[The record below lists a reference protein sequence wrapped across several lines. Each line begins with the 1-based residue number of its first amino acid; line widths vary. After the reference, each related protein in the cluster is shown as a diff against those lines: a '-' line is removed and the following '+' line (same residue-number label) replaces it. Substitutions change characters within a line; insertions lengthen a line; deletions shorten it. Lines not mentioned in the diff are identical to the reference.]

1 MLTKKVM
8 TLELSRENQFSDG
21 YLYRSLEL
29 PAQEYEIRDVLQQ
42 LRQRSADITPDQ
54 IAIYNSKYIPQLEDK
69 RLDSPTVDELNF
81 LAKRLAE
88 MDETDLAI
96 MQALCSRF
104 IKDDDELVSIKDLI
118 NMTYGLDSVSV
129 ISNVTN
135 DEQLADFVME
145 NDMQDDV
152 ASVPA
157 NARYLLDKARIGKLQ
172 REMDGGV
179 YSGNLYVCTDHF
191 EMPKVYDG
199 KTLPE
204 STHEPWFAFKLEV
217 AQAPQTDEPLS
228 EPSEWIT
235 LPMTDKAMREVAER
249 HNATSLKDLV
259 YYDFVSSVAQITT
272 EDFTSMQDIEKLNAL
287 AFTMAE
293 MSPDEQITFKAAL
306 DAERK
311 HGINLDDILNIS
323 NNLHRYEM
331 NTCCEGASDFF
342 KQYLLT
348 HMDTKFDDRWLDPL
362 VYRREGSRLLEKLGA
377 TVTDYGIISSAG
389 GSLYKLVSYDSDET
403 VTEEEVPDEDEDMDE
418 DEGMVM
424 SL

>member
-29 PAQEYEIRDVLQQ
+29 PAQEHEIRDALQQ
-42 LRQRSADITPDQ
+42 LRQRSADISPDQ
-54 IAIYNSKYIPQLEDK
+54 IAIYNSRYIPQLEDK
-69 RLDSPTVDELNF
+69 RFDSPTIDELNF
-81 LAKRLAE
+81 FAKRLAA
-88 MDETDLAI
+88 MDENDMAI
-96 MQALCSRF
+96 MQALCSRY

-118 NMTYGLDSVSV
+118 NMTYGLDSVSLL
-129 ISNVTN
+129 SNVTN
-135 DEQLADFVME
+135 DEQLADFVIE
-145 NDMQDDV
+145 NEMQDDV
-152 ASVPA
+152 ASVPES
-157 NARYLLDKARIGKLQ
+157 ARYLLDKAKIGKLQ

-179 YSGNLYVCTDHF
+179 YSGKLYVCTDHF

-204 STHEPWFAFKLEV
+204 SPHEPWFAFKLQV
-217 AQAPQTDEPLS
+217 AQAPQSDEPFA
-228 EPSEWIT
+228 EPTEWIT
-235 LPMTDKAMREVAER
+235 LPMTEEAMKEVAKR
-249 HNATSLKDLV
+249 LNASSLKELV
-259 YYDFVSSVAQITT
+259 YYEFESSAPQITT
-272 EDFTSMQDIEKLNAL
+272 DDFTQMLDIEKLNAL

-306 DAERK
+306 EAERK

-331 NTCCEGASDFF
+331 NTNCEGASDFF

-403 VTEEEVPDEDEDMDE
+403 ATEDEVPDEDEDIGE

>member
-29 PAQEYEIRDVLQQ
+29 PAQEHEIRDALQQ
-42 LRQRSADITPDQ
+42 LRQRSADISPDQ
-54 IAIYNSKYIPQLEDK
+54 IAIYNSRYIPQLEDK
-69 RLDSPTVDELNF
+69 RFDSPTIDELNF
-81 LAKRLAE
+81 FAKRLAA
-88 MDETDLAI
+88 MDENDMAI
-96 MQALCSRF
+96 MQALCSRY
-104 IKDDDELVSIKDLI
+104 IKADDVLVSIKDLI

-129 ISNVTN
+129 LSNVTN
-135 DEQLADFVME
+135 DEQLADFVIE
-145 NDMQDDV
+145 NEMQDDV
-152 ASVPA
+152 ASVPES
-157 NARYLLDKARIGKLQ
+157 ARYLLDKAKIGKLQ

-179 YSGNLYVCTDHF
+179 YSGKVYVCTDHF

-204 STHEPWFAFKLEV
+204 SPHEPWFAFKLQV
-217 AQAPQTDEPLS
+217 AQAPQSDEPFA
-228 EPSEWIT
+228 EPTEWIT
-235 LPMTDKAMREVAER
+235 LPMTEEAMKEVAKR
-249 HNATSLKDLV
+249 LNASSLKELV
-259 YYDFVSSVAQITT
+259 YYEFESSVPQITT
-272 EDFTSMQDIEKLNAL
+272 DDFTQMLDIEKLNAL

-306 DAERK
+306 EAERK

-331 NTCCEGASDFF
+331 NTNCEGASDFF

-403 VTEEEVPDEDEDMDE
+403 ATEDEVPDEDEDIGE

>member
-1 MLTKKVM
+1 MMTKKVM
-8 TLELSRENQFSDG
+8 TLELSRENEFSDG

-69 RLDSPTVDELNF
+69 RFDSPTVDELNF
-81 LAKRLAE
+81 FAKRLAE
-88 MDETDLAI
+88 MDETDMAI
-96 MQALCSRF
+96 MQALCTRY
-104 IKDDDELVSIKDLI
+104 IKDDDEFVSIKDLI

-129 ISNVTN
+129 LSNVTN
-135 DEQLADFVME
+135 DEQLADFVIE
-145 NDMQDDV
+145 NEMQDDV
-152 ASVPA
+152 ASIPES
-157 NARYLLDKARIGKLQ
+157 ARYLLDKARIAKFQ

-179 YSGNLYVCTDHF
+179 YSGNLYVCTEHF

-199 KTLPE
+199 HTLPE
-204 STHEPWFAFKLEV
+204 TTHEPWFAFRLQV
-217 AQAPQTDEPLS
+217 AQAPQTDEPFA
-228 EPSEWIT
+228 EPCEWIS
-235 LPMTDKAMREVAER
+235 LPMTDEAMTEVAKR
-249 HNATSLKDLV
+249 HNASSLKELV
-259 YYDFVSSVAQITT
+259 YYDFQSSVAQITT
-272 EDFTSMQDIEKLNAL
+272 DDFTQMLDIEKLNAL

-306 DAERK
+306 EAERK

-348 HMDTKFDDRWLDPL
+348 HMDTKFDERWLDPL

-403 VTEEEVPDEDEDMDE
+403 VTEDVAPDEDEDMGE

>member
-29 PAQEYEIRDVLQQ
+29 PAQEHEIRDALQQ
-42 LRQRSADITPDQ
+42 LRQRSADILPDQ
-54 IAIYNSKYIPQLEDK
+54 IAIYNSRYIPQLEDK
-69 RLDSPTVDELNF
+69 RFDSPTIDELNF
-81 LAKRLAE
+81 FAKRLAA
-88 MDETDLAI
+88 MDENDMAI
-96 MQALCSRF
+96 MQALCSRY

-129 ISNVTN
+129 LSNVTN
-135 DEQLADFVME
+135 DEQLADFVIE
-145 NDMQDDV
+145 NEMQDDV
-152 ASVPA
+152 ASVPES
-157 NARYLLDKARIGKLQ
+157 ARYLLDKAKIGKLQ

-179 YSGNLYVCTDHF
+179 YSGKLYVCTDHF

-204 STHEPWFAFKLEV
+204 STHEPWFAFKLQV
-217 AQAPQTDEPLS
+217 AQAPQSDEPFA
-228 EPSEWIT
+228 EPTEWIT
-235 LPMTDKAMREVAER
+235 LPMTEEAMKEVAKR
-249 HNATSLKDLV
+249 LNASSLKELV
-259 YYDFVSSVAQITT
+259 YYEFESSVPQITT
-272 EDFTSMQDIEKLNAL
+272 DDFTQMLDIEKLNAL

-306 DAERK
+306 EAERK

-331 NTCCEGASDFF
+331 NTNCEGASDFF

-403 VTEEEVPDEDEDMDE
+403 ATEDEVPDEDEDIGE

>member
-29 PAQEYEIRDVLQQ
+29 PAQEHEIRDALQQ
-42 LRQRSADITPDQ
+42 LRQRSADISPDQ
-54 IAIYNSKYIPQLEDK
+54 IAIYNSRYIPQLEDK
-69 RLDSPTVDELNF
+69 RFDSPTIDELNF
-81 LAKRLAE
+81 FAKRLAA
-88 MDETDLAI
+88 MDENDMAI
-96 MQALCSRF
+96 MQALCFRY

-118 NMTYGLDSVSV
+118 NMTYGLGSVSV
-129 ISNVTN
+129 LSNVTN
-135 DEQLADFVME
+135 DEQLADFVIE
-145 NDMQDDV
+145 NEMQDDV
-152 ASVPA
+152 ASVPES
-157 NARYLLDKARIGKLQ
+157 ARYLLNKARIAKFQ

-179 YSGNLYVCTDHF
+179 YSGNLYVCTEHF

-199 KTLPE
+199 HTLPE
-204 STHEPWFAFKLEV
+204 TTHEPWFAFRLQV
-217 AQAPQTDEPLS
+217 AQAPQSDEPFA
-228 EPSEWIT
+228 EPTEWIT
-235 LPMTDKAMREVAER
+235 LPMTEEAMKEVAKR
-249 HNATSLKDLV
+249 LNASSLKELV
-259 YYDFVSSVAQITT
+259 YYEFESSVPQITT
-272 EDFTSMQDIEKLNAL
+272 DDFTQMLDIEKLNAL

-306 DAERK
+306 EAERK

-331 NTCCEGASDFF
+331 NTNCEGASDFF

-403 VTEEEVPDEDEDMDE
+403 ATEDEVPDEDEDIGE

>member
-29 PAQEYEIRDVLQQ
+29 PAQEHEIRDALQQ
-42 LRQRSADITPDQ
+42 LRQRSADISPDQ
-54 IAIYNSKYIPQLEDK
+54 IAIYNSRYIPQLEDK
-69 RLDSPTVDELNF
+69 RFDSPTIDELNF
-81 LAKRLAE
+81 FAKRLAA
-88 MDETDLAI
+88 MDENDMAI
-96 MQALCSRF
+96 MQALCSRY

-118 NMTYGLDSVSV
+118 NMTYGLDSVSLL
-129 ISNVTN
+129 SNVTN
-135 DEQLADFVME
+135 DEQLADFVIE
-145 NDMQDDV
+145 NEMQDDV
-152 ASVPA
+152 ASVPES
-157 NARYLLDKARIGKLQ
+157 ARYLLDKAKIGKLQ

-179 YSGNLYVCTDHF
+179 YSGKLYVCTDHF

-204 STHEPWFAFKLEV
+204 STHEPWFAFKLQV
-217 AQAPQTDEPLS
+217 AQAPQNDEPFA
-228 EPSEWIT
+228 EPTAWIT
-235 LPMTDKAMREVAER
+235 LPMTEEAMKEVAKR
-249 HNATSLKDLV
+249 LNASSLKELV
-259 YYDFVSSVAQITT
+259 YYEFESSVPQITT
-272 EDFTSMQDIEKLNAL
+272 DDFTQMLDIEKLNAL

-306 DAERK
+306 EAERK

-331 NTCCEGASDFF
+331 NTNCEGASDFF

-377 TVTDYGIISSAG
+377 TVTNYGIISSAG

-403 VTEEEVPDEDEDMDE
+403 ATEDEVPDEDEDIGE

>member
-29 PAQEYEIRDVLQQ
+29 PAQEHEIRDALQQ
-42 LRQRSADITPDQ
+42 LRQRSADISPDQ
-54 IAIYNSKYIPQLEDK
+54 IAIYNSRYIPQLEDK
-69 RLDSPTVDELNF
+69 RFDSPTIDELNF
-81 LAKRLAE
+81 FAKRLAA
-88 MDETDLAI
+88 MDENDMAI
-96 MQALCSRF
+96 MQALCSRY

-129 ISNVTN
+129 LSNVTN
-135 DEQLADFVME
+135 DEQLADFVIE
-145 NDMQDDV
+145 NEMQDDV
-152 ASVPA
+152 ASVPES
-157 NARYLLDKARIGKLQ
+157 ARYLLDKAKIGKLQ
-172 REMDGGV
+172 REMDSGV
-179 YSGNLYVCTDHF
+179 YSGKLYVCTDHF

-204 STHEPWFAFKLEV
+204 STHEPWFAFKLQV
-217 AQAPQTDEPLS
+217 AQAPQSDEPFA
-228 EPSEWIT
+228 EPTEWIT
-235 LPMTDKAMREVAER
+235 LPMTEEAMKEVAKR
-249 HNATSLKDLV
+249 LNASSLKELV
-259 YYDFVSSVAQITT
+259 YYEFESSVPQITT
-272 EDFTSMQDIEKLNAL
+272 DDFTQMLDIEKLNAL

-306 DAERK
+306 EAERK

-331 NTCCEGASDFF
+331 NTNCEGASDFF

-403 VTEEEVPDEDEDMDE
+403 ATEDEVPDEDEDIGE

-424 SL
+424 NL

>member
-29 PAQEYEIRDVLQQ
+29 PAQEYEIRDALQQ

-54 IAIYNSKYIPQLEDK
+54 IEIYNSVYIPQLEDK
-69 RLDSPTVDELNF
+69 RFDSPTIDELNF
-81 LAKRLAE
+81 FAKRLAA
-88 MDETDLAI
+88 MDENDMAI
-96 MQALCSRF
+96 MQALCSRY

-129 ISNVTN
+129 LSNVTN
-135 DEQLADFVME
+135 DEQLADFVIE
-145 NDMQDDV
+145 NEMQDDV
-152 ASVPA
+152 ASVPE
-157 NARYLLDKARIGKLQ
+157 NARYLLDKGRIGKLQ

-179 YSGNLYVCTDHF
+179 YSGKFYVCTDHF

-204 STHEPWFAFKLEV
+204 STHEPWFAFRLQV
-217 AQAPQTDEPLS
+217 AQAPQSDEPFA
-228 EPSEWIT
+228 EPVEWIS
-235 LPMTDKAMREVAER
+235 LPMTDEAMKEVAKR
-249 HNATSLKDLV
+249 HNASSLKDLV
-259 YYDFVSSVAQITT
+259 YYDFESSVPQITT
-272 EDFTSMQDIEKLNAL
+272 DDFTQMLDIEKLNAL

-306 DAERK
+306 EAERK

-331 NTCCEGASDFF
+331 NTNCEGASDFF

-389 GSLYKLVSYDSDET
+389 GSLYKLVSYDSDESE
-403 VTEEEVPDEDEDMDE
+403 TEDIAPDEDEDLGE

>member
-29 PAQEYEIRDVLQQ
+29 PAQEYEIRDALQQ

-54 IAIYNSKYIPQLEDK
+54 IEIYNSVYIPQLEDK
-69 RLDSPTVDELNF
+69 RFDSPTIDELNF
-81 LAKRLAE
+81 FAKRLAA
-88 MDETDLAI
+88 MDENDMAI
-96 MQALCSRF
+96 MQALCSRY

-129 ISNVTN
+129 LSNVTN
-135 DEQLADFVME
+135 DEQLADFVIE
-145 NDMQDDV
+145 NEMQDDV
-152 ASVPA
+152 ASVPE

-179 YSGNLYVCTDHF
+179 YSGKFYVCTDHF

-204 STHEPWFAFKLEV
+204 STHEPWFAFRLQV
-217 AQAPQTDEPLS
+217 AQAPQSDEPFA
-228 EPSEWIT
+228 EPVEWIS
-235 LPMTDKAMREVAER
+235 LPMTDEAMKEVAKR
-249 HNATSLKDLV
+249 HNASSLKDLV
-259 YYDFVSSVAQITT
+259 YYDFESSVPQITT
-272 EDFTSMQDIEKLNAL
+272 DDFTQMLDIEKLNAL

-306 DAERK
+306 EAERK

-331 NTCCEGASDFF
+331 NTNCEGASDFF

-389 GSLYKLVSYDSDET
+389 GSLYKLVSYDSDESE
-403 VTEEEVPDEDEDMDE
+403 TEDIAPDEDEDLGE